1 MVLEPSQSK
10 SYEAI
15 VDLKKASLLS
25 WKQVTDG
32 QPALL
37 DDEYDLLEEL
47 AKADPRWQAAMKKRG
62 ITDFENVIVDG
73 WAMGL
78 MSEQEKASGKRL
90 MRGITYYKGK
100 KRMNYYGSPV
110 EGLMTTVDLN
120 NKTVTEVIDGEIVP
134 VAKAN
139 FDYDQASLK
148 PLQAAAKLLQ
158 IKQPQGVTFKL
169 NKNEVTW
176 QNWKFRN

>member
-1 MVLEPSQSK
+1 VLAFKKGDPITREAFVVVLEPSQSK

-37 DDEYDLLEEL
+37 DDEYDLLETL

-62 ITDFENVIVDG
+62 ITDFENAIVDG

-78 MSEQEKASGKRL
+78 MNEQEKASGKRL
-90 MRGITYYKGK
+90 MRGITYYKT
-100 KRMNYYGSPV
+100 RCATSF
-110 EGLMTTVDLN
+110 LIL
-120 NKTVTEVIDGEIVP
+120 IC
-134 VAKAN
+134 KA
-139 FDYDQASLK
+139 
-148 PLQAAAKLLQ
+148 
-158 IKQPQGVTFKL
+158 
-169 NKNEVTW
+169 
-176 QNWKFRN
+176 FRNQHHQIIV